1 MIILDN
7 RIDPR
12 LARDLDAAEADKL
25 TAYLDTAMPPNWT
38 IGRGH
43 KMPPPMAGQS
53 WAGFTISQAVSDNY
67 FQADILKV
75 YPFCEKL
82 PEWKNLDT
90 PARQN
95 AMRELIFNMGG
106 GRWGG
111 FIVTREAMQADP
123 PNWQG
128 VHDGLLNSHWAAE
141 VQPHEY
147 DTAGIC
153 KLCHAVEAHAA
164 PNDYCKG
171 RDGRATRLARYFLTG
186 QYS

>member
-1 MIILDN
+1 VIDP

-12 LARDLDAAEADKL
+12 LAKDLDAAEDDKL
-25 TAYLDTAMPPNWT
+25 TAYLDTAVPPNWT

-43 KMPPPMAGQS
+43 KLPQPMRGQS
-53 WAGFTISQAVSDNY
+53 WAGFTISQTVSDNY
-67 FQADILKV
+67 FVGDILAT

-90 PARQN
+90 PCRQN
-95 AMRELIFNMGG
+95 AMRELVFNIRN
-106 GRWGG
+106 RWSG
-111 FIVTREAMQADP
+111 FVVTRAAMQADP

-128 VHDGLLNSHWAAE
+128 VHDGLLNSAWAAQ

-147 DTAGIC
+147 GTDGIC
-153 KLCHAVEAHAA
+153 KLCHTVEANAA

-186 QYS
+186 RYP